1 MLIVR
6 GLSGVGGVSS
16 RFLANCAHLFKGL
29 SGVGGG
35 EQSPGGGFSYHLPL
49 ISNSGAGE
57 TEFLK
62 QIKFYFFQ
70 IILKYFFN
78 MRDAVSK
85 WQNQATC

>member
-1 MLIVR
+1 MHTLEHC
-6 GLSGVGGVSS
+6 S
-16 RFLANCAHLFKGL
+16 L